1 MSDGPCRSPQLATE
15 ENDTWGRGLTFPN
28 TSVHRLLSII
38 PIAAV
43 PLVRTSKAYEKIERR
58 SPILR
63 GGNLQRPQAVLST
76 PFPTSAAH
84 EHPPFACSQPSHKL
98 MGGGGPPGACEV
110 QFRTCRCR
118 KVSKPFSRGLG
129 TGHLHGFS
137 PWLAEEVVLRR
148 EALLAVFHNMS
159 DGPCRSL

>member
-1 MSDGPCRSPQLATE
+1 MATE
-15 ENDTWGRGLTFPN
+15 ENDKWGRGLTFPN
-28 TSVHRLLSII
+28 TSVHRLLSIT

-43 PLVRTSKAYEKIERR
+43 PFVRASKAYEKIERR

-98 MGGGGPPGACEV
+98 MGGGGPPGASEV
-110 QFRTCRCR
+110 QLRTCLYQT
-118 KVSKPFSRGLG
+118 SAKPTSRGLG
-129 TGHLHGFS
+129 TGHLHGF
-137 PWLAEEVVLRR
+137 
-148 EALLAVFHNMS
+148 HH
-159 DGPCRSL
+159 G